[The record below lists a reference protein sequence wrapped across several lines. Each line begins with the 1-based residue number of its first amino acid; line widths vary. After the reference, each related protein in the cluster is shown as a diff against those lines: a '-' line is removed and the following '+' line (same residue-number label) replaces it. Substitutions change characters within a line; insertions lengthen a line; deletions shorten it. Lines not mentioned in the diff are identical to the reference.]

1 MQSSNFAD
9 RGSGKVQLIDT
20 NSSQRLFCNDIMEFH
35 SERGEMM
42 HIQVVTFTSHI
53 NRRDY
58 ENMVIEGAPVWAAVP
73 GLIIKHFV
81 YNFEE
86 HKFGGIYL
94 WEDEESMQEYCK
106 SDLFKSVIEHPAF
119 SDHES
124 QIFEVHELGR
134 IMQENK

>member
-1 MQSSNFAD
+1 MD
-9 RGSGKVQLIDT
+9 
-20 NSSQRLFCNDIMEFH
+20 FH
-35 SERGEMM
+35 SARVEIM
-42 HIQVVTFTSHI
+42 HIQVVTFTSDI

-134 IMQENK
+134 IIQANK

>member
-1 MQSSNFAD
+1 M
-9 RGSGKVQLIDT
+9 
-20 NSSQRLFCNDIMEFH
+20 MELR
-35 SERGEMM
+35 SEWVEIM
-42 HIQVVTFTSHI
+42 HIQVVTFSSDI
-53 NRRDY
+53 SRDDY
-58 ENMVIEGAPVWAAVP
+58 EAMVLEGAPVWAAVP

-119 SDHES
+119 SDHKS